1 MKSQIFFFIF
11 FSGLIL
17 MAGCNQELHYPHGS
31 DSIKPGKVQVIDV
44 ANIPGGAIIKF
55 ISPGDPD
62 LLYIVASF
70 IDDKGVKREVKVSGL
85 LNSLKVEGFGRA
97 GNYKID
103 LFAVDRGENHSDPTT
118 TEISPLD
125 PPIISIFPT
134 LSADSDYGGI
144 KVTFQNE
151 ARAEISINVAVYDSL
166 QNSLVYRESYYTSQR
181 EGAYSFRGFTSVNT
195 KFGIYLED
203 LWGNLSDTLIV
214 EAIPIPDEYLEKSKF
229 SIFRIQGDTNF
240 GEYGFSPTQIWNE
253 VWNSQWDCGHTGAVQ
268 MPHYLTID
276 LGAKVK
282 LSRFKLFQRAGTE
295 LYKHGNPKYFKV
307 YGTLDVN
314 SLPKYNPDNPN
325 DGWTFLKECRSF
337 KPSGLPVGQFSVED
351 QEFQLKGEDFE
362 FDINNLVEIRYVRF
376 ELIENWEGMNFP
388 YSVIGELSFWGE
400 IIEEIK

>member
-134 LSADSDYGGI
+134 LSADSDY
-144 KVTFQNE
+144 
-151 ARAEISINVAVYDSL
+151 
-166 QNSLVYRESYYTSQR
+166 
-181 EGAYSFRGFTSVNT
+181 
-195 KFGIYLED
+195 
-203 LWGNLSDTLIV
+203 
-214 EAIPIPDEYLEKSKF
+214 
-229 SIFRIQGDTNF
+229 
-240 GEYGFSPTQIWNE
+240 
-253 VWNSQWDCGHTGAVQ
+253 
-268 MPHYLTID
+268 
-276 LGAKVK
+276 
-282 LSRFKLFQRAGTE
+282 
-295 LYKHGNPKYFKV
+295 
-307 YGTLDVN
+307 
-314 SLPKYNPDNPN
+314 
-325 DGWTFLKECRSF
+325 
-337 KPSGLPVGQFSVED
+337 
-351 QEFQLKGEDFE
+351 
-362 FDINNLVEIRYVRF
+362 
-376 ELIENWEGMNFP
+376 
-388 YSVIGELSFWGE
+388 
-400 IIEEIK
+400 